1 MMDEIQADAVY
12 GLVAKGISDLGGDGP
27 AVYQPKLPPKGTKKM
42 TISKLVADFARFA
55 EENRDAKTVLDLLVE
70 VDAQRDE
77 DNWTP
82 AELDSVE
89 DELIIL
95 PIQAQI
101 GQLTV

>member
-1 MMDEIQADAVY
+1 
-12 GLVAKGISDLGGDGP
+12 
-27 AVYQPKLPPKGTKKM
+27 M

-55 EENRDAKTVLDLLVE
+55 EGNRDAKTVLDLLVE

-82 AELDSVE
+82 GELDLVE

-101 GQLTV
+101 AQLTV